1 MNKVIYHILI
11 VVCLYMLP
19 FSGFAQKVGL
29 VLSGGGA
36 KGLTHI
42 GVIRALEENNIP
54 IDYITGTSMGAII
67 GGLYASG
74 YSPDEM
80 EMLFKSEDFKL
91 WYKGIIPPRY
101 VYYFKKLDDNPS
113 FIDLDFARNED
124 KLKLAL
130 PTNLIPAGQ
139 IDFAFM
145 ELFTPASAVSENNF
159 NHLFVP
165 FRSVATD
172 IYRNVPVV
180 FSKGDLGLSIR
191 ASMTVPFY
199 FKPIEIDSVLLFD
212 GGLVNNFPFDVMQQD
227 FKPDIIIGSAID
239 FKDRKP
245 KRDDLKLQIWNMM
258 VRKTNYLIPD
268 SLGITIRSP
277 VDHFSFLDFEKL
289 NDIEKA
295 GYESTMAKME
305 SIKSRIT
312 RRSDFDQ
319 LTRKREEFRSKSP
332 TMIFNNIQVSGVD
345 GSQRFYV
352 IRSIRHKSNTF
363 DLEELRREYFKIL
376 ADDKIKSL
384 LPTADYNKTTG
395 YYDLQL
401 KAEQQKPLAVGV
413 GGYFSLSDV
422 NQGYIGLDYRLFNN
436 LPITIQSNINVGKFY
451 SSFMVGSRFNFT
463 TKQPFSLDLYF
474 IKNRFNYF
482 SGSTELFFED
492 KRPHY
497 VIRNEDNIQLD
508 VSFPAKT
515 TSKWEA
521 GINFMNQS
529 NDYYQ
534 TTKYT
539 KNDEPDQTTFTTGN
553 LHARFEEKA
562 FNKKQYP
569 TEGKL
574 FKFEAIYMFGTEKEE
589 PGSTSTNILPSRNKH
604 QYIEIELN
612 YEKYF
617 KTSKWLTLGIETDS
631 YFSTKQ
637 FFQNYTA
644 TIVSAKSYAPTVNSS
659 IRYLPYLRANNFVAG
674 GLKAIVP
681 VSPSAHLRFEGY
693 YFQPFKEIFSGEN
706 NLPYY
711 SDKLFTSN
719 QFIGCGG
726 IVVHTPFGPAS
737 LLLNFFSNSDPRF
750 YFQAS
755 FGYLLFNRHEN

>member
-1 MNKVIYHILI
+1 MKKVLSCFIF
-11 VVCLYMLP
+11 CLYMLP
-19 FSGFAQKVGL
+19 FPGFAQKVGL

-36 KGLTHI
+36 KGLAHI

-54 IDYITGTSMGAII
+54 IDYITGTSMGAIV
-67 GGLYASG
+67 GGLYAAG

-80 EMLFKSEDFKL
+80 EILFKSEDFKL
-91 WYKGIIPPRY
+91 WSKGIIPPKY
-101 VYYFKKLDDNPS
+101 VYYFKQLDENPS

-124 KLKLAL
+124 KMKLSL
-130 PTNLIPAGQ
+130 PTNIIPPGQ

-145 ELFTPASAVSENNF
+145 ELFSPASAVSGNNF
-159 NHLFVP
+159 DNLFVP
-165 FRSVATD
+165 FRCVATD
-172 IYRNVPVV
+172 IYLNKPVV
-180 FSKGDLGLSIR
+180 LSEGDLGLAIR
-191 ASMTVPFY
+191 ASMTVPLF

-212 GGLVNNFPFDVMQQD
+212 GGLVNNFPYDVMHQD
-227 FKPDIIIGSAID
+227 FKPDIMIGSAID
-239 FKDRKP
+239 FKDKKP
-245 KRDDLKLQIWNMM
+245 KKDDLKLQIWSMM

-268 SLGITIRSP
+268 SLGFTIKSP
-277 VDHFSFLDFEKL
+277 VDNFAFLDFERL
-289 NDIEKA
+289 DEIEKV
-295 GYESTMAKME
+295 GYKSAMAQMDA
-305 SIKSRIT
+305 IKSRIT
-312 RRSDFDQ
+312 RRSDFEL
-319 LTRKREEFRSKSP
+319 LTRRREEYRSKSP

-345 GSQRFYV
+345 GSQRYYV
-352 IRSIRHKSNTF
+352 IQSIRHKSKTF
-363 DLEELRREYFKIL
+363 NLEELRQEYFKIL

-384 LPTADYNKTTG
+384 LPTADFNKNTG

-436 LPITIQSNINVGKFY
+436 LPITIQTNIHVGKFY

-497 VIRNEDNIQLD
+497 VIRNDDNIQFD
-508 VSFPAKT
+508 FSFPAKT

-521 GINFMNQS
+521 GINFVNQV
-529 NDYYQ
+529 NDYFQ
-534 TTKYT
+534 KTNYT
-539 KNDEPDQTTFTTGN
+539 KNDNPDETTFTAGN

-569 TEGKL
+569 TEGKM
-574 FKFEAIYMFGTEKEE
+574 FKFEAAYVFGTEKEE
-589 PGSTSTNILPSRNKH
+589 PGSTSATNLHYRKEH
-604 QYIEIELN
+604 QYIELELN

-617 KTSKWLTLGIETDS
+617 KTTKWLTLGIESDS
-631 YFSTKQ
+631 YFSTKKL
-637 FFQNYTA
+637 FNNYTSSLIA
-644 TIVSAKSYAPTVNSS
+644 AKSFSPTVNST
-659 IRYLPYLRANNFVAG
+659 IRYLPYLRANNYVAG

-681 VSPSAHLRFEGY
+681 ISPSAHIRLEGY
-693 YFQPFKEIFSGEN
+693 YFQPFEELLIKN
-706 NLPYY
+706 NNQPYY

-719 QFIGCGG
+719 QFIGSGG
-726 IVVHTPFGPAS
+726 IVIHTPFGPAS
-737 LLLNFFSNSDPRF
+737 LLLNYFSNSDPRL
-750 YFQAS
+750 YVQAS

>member
-1 MNKVIYHILI
+1 MKKVIFSFIL
-11 VVCLYMLP
+11 CLYMLP

-36 KGLTHI
+36 KGLAHI

-54 IDYITGTSMGAII
+54 IDYITGTSMGAIV
-67 GGLYASG
+67 GGLYAAG

-80 EMLFKSEDFKL
+80 EILFKSEDFKL
-91 WYKGIIPPRY
+91 WFKGIIPPRY
-101 VYYFKKLDDNPS
+101 VYYFKQLDENPS
-113 FIDLDFARNED
+113 FIDLDFARKED
-124 KLKLAL
+124 KMKLAL
-130 PTNLIPAGQ
+130 PTNIVPPGQ

-145 ELFTPASAVSENNF
+145 ELFSPANAVSENNF
-159 NHLFVP
+159 DKLFIP
-165 FRSVATD
+165 FRCVATD
-172 IYRNVPVV
+172 IYLNKPVV
-180 FSKGDLGLSIR
+180 FRKGDLGLAVR
-191 ASMTVPFY
+191 ASMTVPFF

-212 GGLVNNFPFDVMQQD
+212 GGLVNNFPYDIMYQD
-227 FKPDIIIGSAID
+227 FKPDIMIGSAID
-239 FKDRKP
+239 FKDKKP

-268 SLGITIRSP
+268 SLGITLKSP
-277 VDHFSFLDFEKL
+277 VENFAFLDFEQFDEIAKV
-289 NDIEKA
+289 
-295 GYESTMAKME
+295 GYETVMDQIE
-305 SIKSRIT
+305 TIKSRIT
-312 RRSDFDQ
+312 RRADLEQ
-319 LTRKREEFRSKSP
+319 LTRQREEYRSKSP
-332 TMIFNNIQVSGVD
+332 TMVFNSIQVSGVD
-345 GSQRFYV
+345 GSQRYY
-352 IRSIRHKSNTF
+352 IIQSIRHKSKTF

-384 LPTADYNKTTG
+384 LPTADYNKSTG
-395 YYDLQL
+395 YFDLQL
-401 KAEQQKPLAVGV
+401 KAEQQKPLVAGV

-436 LPITIQSNINVGKFY
+436 LPITIQSNIHVGKFY
-451 SSFMVGSRFNFT
+451 SSFKVGSRFNFT

-497 VIRNEDNIQLD
+497 VVRNDDNIQFD

-521 GINFMNQS
+521 GINFMNLS
-529 NDYYQ
+529 NEYFQ

-539 KNDEPDQTTFTTGN
+539 KNDDPDQTIFTGGN
-553 LHARFEEKA
+553 LHAHFEEKV

-569 TEGKL
+569 TEGKM
-574 FKFEAIYMFGTEKEE
+574 FKFEAAYIFGTEKEK
-589 PGSTSTNILPSRNKH
+589 PGSTSSNLPFRKGH
-604 QYIEIELN
+604 QYIQLQVS
-612 YEKYF
+612 YERYF
-617 KTSKWLTLGIETDS
+617 KSSKWLILGIGTDS
-631 YFSTKQ
+631 YFSTKML
-637 FFQNYTA
+637 FNNYTS
-644 TIVSAKSYAPTVNSS
+644 TLISAKNFEPTVNST

-681 VSPSAHLRFEGY
+681 ISPSAHIRLEGY
-693 YFQPFKEIFSGEN
+693 YFQPFQELLSDEN
-706 NLPYY
+706 NQPYY

-719 QFIGCGG
+719 QFVGSGG
-726 IVVHTPFGPAS
+726 IVIHTPFGPAS
-737 LLLNFFSNSDPRF
+737 LLLNYFSNSDPRL
-750 YFQAS
+750 YVQAS